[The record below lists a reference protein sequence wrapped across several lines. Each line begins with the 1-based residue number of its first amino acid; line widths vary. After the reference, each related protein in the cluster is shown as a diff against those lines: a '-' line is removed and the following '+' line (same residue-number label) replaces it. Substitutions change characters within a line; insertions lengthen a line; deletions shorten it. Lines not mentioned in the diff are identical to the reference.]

1 MTKVQC
7 RCGAVEIEITA
18 EPIVQ
23 FYCHCDD
30 CQAVHGGAY
39 APESVYPA
47 DAVKVVRG
55 DPTTWKLKRNP
66 RFTCRECGTRL
77 FIDVLRRSACAAS
90 MDSCSR
96 RANSSLRFMCSA
108 SSRSGRSSTTCR
120 IIRACRRVSAARTKR
135 LGGSAERA
143 SIADACHARE
153 SGHPAKGENAM
164 DSRFRGNDNTT
175 AVTPEAR
182 PPQNL
187 YPIRAPTWVR
197 PGLMC
202 VHRLAC
208 EMCSTLAITSQ
219 CSSNW

>member
-7 RCGAVEIEITA
+7 RCGAVEVEISA

-77 FIDVLRRSACAAS
+77 FIDVEAKRAARRQ
-90 MDSCSR
+90 
-96 RANSSLRFMCSA
+96 
-108 SSRSGRSSTTCR
+108 R
-120 IIRACRRVSAARTKR
+120 IPAPAGQIPARVSCAVPVR
-135 LGGSAERA
+135 G
-143 SIADACHARE
+143 
-153 SGHPAKGENAM
+153 PAG
-164 DSRFRGNDNTT
+164 RR
-175 AVTPEAR
+175 
-182 PPQNL
+182 
-187 YPIRAPTWVR
+187 
-197 PGLMC
+197 
-202 VHRLAC
+202 
-208 EMCSTLAITSQ
+208 
-219 CSSNW
+219 

>member
-1 MTKVQC
+1 MKTRLNEKRTGAERMTKVQC

-77 FIDVLRRSACAAS
+77 FIDVRSEAPARRQWIPAPAGRVPACVSRAMPVRGPADRRRPSALQGHAGAVRRLGRNGWVVAWPCAFHRPRL
-90 MDSCSR
+90 SCPR
-96 RANSSLRFMCSA
+96 KQA
-108 SSRSGRSSTTCR
+108 SSKGREGCGFP
-120 IIRACRRVSAARTKR
+120 
-135 LGGSAERA
+135 LP
-143 SIADACHARE
+143 RE
-153 SGHPAKGENAM
+153 
-164 DSRFRGNDNTT
+164 
-175 AVTPEAR
+175 
-182 PPQNL
+182 
-187 YPIRAPTWVR
+187 
-197 PGLMC
+197 
-202 VHRLAC
+202 
-208 EMCSTLAITSQ
+208 
-219 CSSNW
+219 